1 MSLPVLETRRLVLRP
16 YEINH
21 LDALHRLWTDPD
33 VRRYLWDDVLISRER
48 AAQAIQDALA
58 SARQSGIGFWS
69 LFQRDKQQL
78 EGFCGLRYVENGCEV
93 ELLYGLAPALWKQ
106 GLATEAAYAVL
117 EYAFTAIHLERVYAR
132 SDIPNLASARVML
145 RLGMK
150 FEPEAR
156 IGTLPVNCY
165 SIKLEDFLAS
175 RNKKAASQPS
185 V

>member
-1 MSLPVLETRRLVLRP
+1 MPLPVLESRRLVLRP
-16 YEINH
+16 YEISH

-33 VRRYLWDDVLISRER
+33 VRRYLWDDVSISRER
-48 AAQAIQDALA
+48 AAQAVQDALV
-58 SARQSGIGFWS
+58 SAQQSGIGFWS
-69 LFQRDKQQL
+69 LFQRDKEKL

-93 ELLYGLAPALWKQ
+93 ELLYGLAPALWKK
-106 GLATEAAYAVL
+106 GFATEAAYAVL
-117 EYAFTAIHLERVYAR
+117 EYAFARMHLERVYAR

-165 SIKLEDFLAS
+165 SITRGDFLAS
-175 RNKKAASQPS
+175 RSKRTASQPS